1 MTGDVFEEDP
11 FRLDLADDPGDLW
24 PQVSLVVCAAPLS
37 GLGKRLAGVASEDG
51 VERPSEWPSVE
62 GGDIIPDRGGGEVSG
77 PLSGDDGLPGVVLN
91 FHPAQSSEAWFG
103 KVEPQVKAA
112 SSTTQAKA
120 VRWSG
125 R

>member
-77 PLSGDDGLPGVVLN
+77 PLCGDDGPPGIFFPFDNATGVESRLCE
-91 FHPAQSSEAWFG
+91 HEAHIEATG
-103 KVEPQVKAA
+103 SGAEGE
-112 SSTTQAKA
+112 A
-120 VRWSG
+120 VSG